1 MRTILALLC
10 ALTCIAATPSHST
23 STRYAELTRP
33 YASLVK
39 RFHGQ
44 LYVDVRPR
52 LMKLGYKPVRLR
64 RPEYGPF
71 CKVDNICE
79 RFPETEN
86 CSGSG
91 RIAECDFLF
100 IRPGGRG
107 YMFVVTDGERNWVVV
122 DMRSATKMDLRLLAD
137 RMRMPV
143 RHGR

>member
-10 ALTCIAATPSHST
+10 AFTFVAATPSFSA
-23 STRYAELTRP
+23 SARYAELTRP

-52 LMKLGYKPVRLR
+52 LMRLGYRPVRLK

-71 CKVDNICE
+71 CDVDDICK

-122 DMRSATKMDLRLLAD
+122 DMRSATKRDLRLLAN
-137 RMRMPV
+137 RLRGQAE
-143 RHGR
+143 HGT